1 MYPVAIWLSSI
12 LQEEWWGHPKNG
24 VVVGHSMFAK
34 LSYPVKIAKVI
45 NKKKKKKQNKNEPKE
60 KTKQKQQQTRGA
72 WRGNSKFIW
81 NFWTYLISVVLPVCI
96 HVY

>member
-45 NKKKKKKQNKNEPKE
+45 NKKKKKNRTKMNQRKKQNKNNN
-60 KTKQKQQQTRGA
+60 KQEGHGEVTVSLSGI
-72 WRGNSKFIW
+72 FEHI
-81 NFWTYLISVVLPVCI
+81 
-96 HVY
+96 

>member
-1 MYPVAIWLSSI
+1 MYPVTIWISLI

-45 NKKKKKKQNKNEPKE
+45 NKKKKNRTKMNQRKNQNKNNN
-60 KTKQKQQQTRGA
+60 KQEGHGEVTVSLSGI
-72 WRGNSKFIW
+72 FEHI
-81 NFWTYLISVVLPVCI
+81 
-96 HVY
+96 

>member
-1 MYPVAIWLSSI
+1 MYPVTIWLSLI

-45 NKKKKKKQNKNEPKE
+45 NYKKKNRTKMNQRKKQNKNNN
-60 KTKQKQQQTRGA
+60 KQEGHGEVTVSLSGI
-72 WRGNSKFIW
+72 FEHI
-81 NFWTYLISVVLPVCI
+81 
-96 HVY
+96 

>member
-1 MYPVAIWLSSI
+1 MYPVTIWISLI

-45 NKKKKKKQNKNEPKE
+45 NKKKKKNRTKMNQRKKQNKNNN
-60 KTKQKQQQTRGA
+60 KQEGHGEVTVSLSGI
-72 WRGNSKFIW
+72 FEHI
-81 NFWTYLISVVLPVCI
+81 
-96 HVY
+96 